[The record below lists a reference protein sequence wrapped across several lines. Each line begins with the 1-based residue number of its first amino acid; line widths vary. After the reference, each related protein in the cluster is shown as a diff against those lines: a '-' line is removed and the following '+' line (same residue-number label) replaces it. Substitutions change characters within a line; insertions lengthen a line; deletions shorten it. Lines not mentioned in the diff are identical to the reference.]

1 MNDELFSVAGQVV
14 LVSGASRGIGRAIAE
29 GFARRGAQ
37 VVITGRE
44 RDTVTRA
51 ARDIDPSGKTVYGMV
66 CDVADTAAIGKLV
79 KDVLAQFG
87 RVDTLIN
94 VAGVNRRMLAERLSE
109 ADWDFIVDINLKG
122 PFLLSQAVGKAMLE
136 RGRGNQI
143 NIVSLNND
151 RPLKGVM
158 PYAASKAA
166 LGHMTR
172 SLALEWGPRGVRV
185 NAIAPGFVLTDLTKK
200 LWAQPKMQEWGR
212 ANTPLVRIGEP
223 KDMIGAALF
232 LASEASAWMTG
243 QILYVDGGFSA
254 GLCWP
259 IDFDNPC
266 NQDGSKTK
274 AAEKRRTPNSLSAL
288 LADQEAR
295 KHVDQDLVENR
306 LDLGAE
312 LRLAMAIKPRHGHN
326 PRQYTHGQ
334 HDVEKHAVEVA
345 ELFTP
350 ADHQGKQ
357 NKQQVI
363 RANANVIARL
373 NRLARVNEKVFDK
386 KPVVKHEQGSP
397 AEQADVGNFSLAN
410 SRIAQHHDADAEREV
425 LQIGEARDGAEQTL
439 DQATAAKE

>member
-14 LVSGASRGIGRAIAE
+14 LASGASRGIGRAIAE

-259 IDFDNPC
+259 IDFDN
-266 NQDGSKTK
+266 Q
-274 AAEKRRTPNSLSAL
+274 
-288 LADQEAR
+288 
-295 KHVDQDLVENR
+295 
-306 LDLGAE
+306 
-312 LRLAMAIKPRHGHN
+312 
-326 PRQYTHGQ
+326 
-334 HDVEKHAVEVA
+334 
-345 ELFTP
+345 
-350 ADHQGKQ
+350 
-357 NKQQVI
+357 
-363 RANANVIARL
+363 
-373 NRLARVNEKVFDK
+373 
-386 KPVVKHEQGSP
+386 
-397 AEQADVGNFSLAN
+397 
-410 SRIAQHHDADAEREV
+410 
-425 LQIGEARDGAEQTL
+425 
-439 DQATAAKE
+439 